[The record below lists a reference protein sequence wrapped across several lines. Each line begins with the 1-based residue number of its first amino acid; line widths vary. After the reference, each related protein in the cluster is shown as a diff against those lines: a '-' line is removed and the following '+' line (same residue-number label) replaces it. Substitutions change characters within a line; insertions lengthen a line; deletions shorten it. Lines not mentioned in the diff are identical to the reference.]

1 MTSPNNFIIEY
12 KLIVRQT
19 NQTRLRVAEV
29 NEDREYLE
37 AKAKKLEAEN
47 PNWQVF
53 VVRENYNVSQKAV
66 VMERHMEYMKRRLR
80 EEAEKCKIKDVLMNP
95 LEASKRIVA
104 LEKRLDELEGA
115 LIAERTREVKPD

>member
-1 MTSPNNFIIEY
+1 MTSPNDFTIY
-12 KLIVRQT
+12 YRLIVRET
-19 NQTRLRVAEV
+19 NQTRLRVVEV
-29 NEDREYLE
+29 NEDRDNLE
-37 AKAKKLEAEN
+37 AKAKQLETDN
-47 PNWQVF
+47 PTWQVF

-66 VMERHMEYMKRRLR
+66 AMERHMEYMKRRLK

>member
-1 MTSPNNFIIEY
+1 MTSQNDFTIY
-12 KLIVRQT
+12 YRLIVRET
-19 NQTRLRVAEV
+19 NQTRLRVVEV
-29 NEDREYLE
+29 NEDRNYLE
-37 AKAKKLEAEN
+37 AKAKQLETDN
-47 PNWQVF
+47 PTWQVF